1 VRCRFATWICG
12 SKQIDTSIACRPDH
26 IEDISNLDE
35 VLNGRAKRPG
45 GLVCMEIAID
55 EKAILF
61 LCGPCT
67 DIMLQ
72 DKR

>member
-35 VLNGRAKRPG
+35 VKPDGSIVVVTGKSEPTEASNPWLADLNK
-45 GLVCMEIAID
+45 VT
-55 EKAILF
+55 K
-61 LCGPCT
+61 
-67 DIMLQ
+67 Q
-72 DKR
+72 